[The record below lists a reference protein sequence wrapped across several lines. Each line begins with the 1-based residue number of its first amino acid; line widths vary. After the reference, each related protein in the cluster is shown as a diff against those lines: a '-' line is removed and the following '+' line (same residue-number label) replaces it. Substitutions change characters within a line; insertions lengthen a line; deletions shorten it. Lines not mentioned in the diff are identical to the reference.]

1 MGLVSTFIGSTN
13 YRSLLEFNS
22 GNHHDYGF
30 YHHTQN
36 GYSLDLNAAHVTTY
50 SGSAMITNTD
60 VGNVT
65 LNGLGATNAN
75 FQQDIGEQNM
85 FDPSNIVAASD
96 ANAIEGSDPNEWQ
109 YWDAFVNY
117 NSMDDISFQNSTS
130 PSATLPNEHGIGR
143 DTEGPDFNNSKFPD
157 E

>member
-1 MGLVSTFIGSTN
+1 MGPRSPFIGSTN
-13 YRSLLEFNS
+13 YRSWLASNS

-36 GYSLDLNAAHVTTY
+36 GYSLDINPAHVTTY

-65 LNGLGATNAN
+65 LNGFGATNAN

-85 FDPSNIVAASD
+85 FDPSNIVATSD
-96 ANAIEGSDPNEWQ
+96 ANAIGMHLSITILW
-109 YWDAFVNY
+109 
-117 NSMDDISFQNSTS
+117 MISTS
-130 PSATLPNEHGIGR
+130 KILQLQVLPYLMNMAVSFCFYLTSLTSSIEL
-143 DTEGPDFNNSKFPD
+143 TSEMVT
-157 E
+157 